1 MSDLAGGLASSANA
15 APAAPA
21 APAPSAPASQPASSA
36 PSLSE
41 AFQQF
46 GVGEESGAAS
56 EQPTVESPAPAI
68 VEPPTAEP
76 SAEELAG
83 PIPFERHKAVLE
95 STRKKAAEESV
106 QQFREQYRDALSFAE
121 AFEANPIETAMHLM
135 NQLQTHPEHGKV
147 LRSHVARLLAQRQQQ
162 APAAAP
168 AAEPEPQ
175 ADVLF
180 NYSDGTQGRTYSDE
194 QLRKWQQW
202 NATQQEQRIAKQ
214 FEPLRQ
220 LQEQVTRQREQQK
233 QTSEYVQKNTPLANE
248 LREMPGFKEHVQEI
262 QAKQAELFQQ
272 TPNADPL
279 HLWFR
284 AYREIVPAKLQA
296 QQQQQLVTSALN
308 KSAGRDS
315 NPASVVSS
323 PPPTSRDLRELMA
336 QMGLR

>member
-1 MSDLAGGLASSANA
+1 MSDLAGGLASTANA

-21 APAPSAPASQPASSA
+21 PAPSAPASPSASSA

-46 GVGEESGAAS
+46 GVGEESGAAP

-76 SAEELAG
+76 SAEEAAG

-95 STRKKAAEESV
+95 STRKKAAEEATREL
-106 QQFREQYRDALSFAE
+106 REQYRDALSFAE
-121 AFEANPIETAMHLM
+121 AFEANPIETAFHLM
-135 NQLQTHPEHGKV
+135 NQLQTHPEHGKA
-147 LRSHVARLLAQRQQQ
+147 LRSRIASMLAQRQQQ
-162 APAAAP
+162 APAAP
-168 AAEPEPQ
+168 AVEPEPQ

-262 QAKQAELFQQ
+262 QAKQAELFKA
-272 TPNADPL
+272 TPQADPL

-315 NPASVVSS
+315 NPAAVVAS
-323 PPPTSRDLRELMA
+323 PPSVPKSIREAMA
-336 QMGLR
+336 QQGLH